1 MDVVVVNGL
10 ELPGNAAEEGEDCLE
25 PNIGSKEDIR
35 DDVVDVGP
43 ASDTVEESAGSVRGD
58 AVESDVLGESEEVEG
73 TAFEENA
80 EEKEAGLSVVKDEEV
95 EDGINVRIVCDPSGA
110 LDDNGVHNFM

>member
-1 MDVVVVNGL
+1 MDVVVVNDL

-43 ASDTVEESAGSVRGD
+43 ATDTVEESAGSVRGD
-58 AVESDVLGESEEVEG
+58 AVESDVIGESEEVEG
-73 TAFEENA
+73 TAVEENV

>member
-80 EEKEAGLSVVKDEEV
+80 EEKEAGDEEV